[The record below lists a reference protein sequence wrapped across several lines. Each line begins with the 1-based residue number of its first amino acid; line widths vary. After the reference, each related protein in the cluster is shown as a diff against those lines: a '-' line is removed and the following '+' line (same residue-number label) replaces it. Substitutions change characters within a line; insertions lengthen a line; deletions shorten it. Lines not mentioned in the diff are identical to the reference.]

1 MPGYFYDDEGRIC
14 AVVSSTGM
22 TGYLYDADGNRIA
35 KGTIGTVPSL
45 VSSSNPYGLSCD
57 PSVNGFQLTNSYA
70 LDAAGNQMS
79 EYVTGSDGNL
89 DWHHTNVW
97 AGGKLLAT
105 YETAAAGPPANG
117 ATLHF
122 YLDDP
127 LGTRRVQTDY
137 AGVIEQTC
145 SSLPFG
151 DGETCTPTPTEH
163 LFTGKERDAESGN
176 DYFGARYYASSIG
189 RFLSPD
195 WSAKAEP
202 VPYAKLE
209 DPQSLNLFAYVRNNP
224 LISIDADGHFNGCG
238 NGDVSDLCNIE
249 PSPYNYGEVVEYNG
263 GQAPQQN
270 DNGQNDNGA
279 QQQMGDPT
287 LPTEVQPPPPSTADR
302 LMSALMPK
310 SPLDLA
316 LLVGTDGLGELG
328 GAALRVLEL
337 AGEAGKT
344 ADYATIAVTETKE
357 GLSIVSSSEARGLR
371 PAVQAAL
378 KPGEVAVKGV
388 GHAEVTGVN
397 AARQMG
403 LTPTGVAA
411 SRGIC
416 PSCADFLRTA
426 GVAALSALKAIL
438 P

>member
-1 MPGYFYDDEGRIC
+1 M
-14 AVVSSTGM
+14 
-22 TGYLYDADGNRIA
+22 
-35 KGTIGTVPSL
+35 TVPSL

-105 YETAAAGPPANG
+105 YETAGAGPPANG

-176 DYFGARYYASSIG
+176 DYFGARYYASSMG

-202 VPYAKLE
+202 VPYAKLG

-224 LISIDADGHFNGCG
+224 LAGVDPDGHFNGCS
-238 NGDVSDLCNIE
+238 NHTPNDLCDGSTVFPDE
-249 PSPYNYGEVVEYNG
+249 QGDQEEAAATVARTQELDEELGSD
-263 GQAPQQN
+263 QQQN
-270 DNGQNDNGA
+270 DSSSSATGQDQSHSANVAYYPKGAGGFGHIGIGIDTDNTRGY
-279 QQQMGDPT
+279 
-287 LPTEVQPPPPSTADR
+287 STADPKVHWWTR
-302 LMSALMPK
+302 LFGAPAGAPELDIPAHTKNGEAPHPQYIRIPISADQARAMQGAIDARIANPGHYN
-310 SPLDLA
+310 
-316 LLVGTDGLGELG
+316 LLFNNCAQFVESVLHAG
-328 GAALRVLEL
+328 GVSGVPHAEMNGPAVL
-337 AGEAGKT
+337 AG
-344 ADYATIAVTETKE
+344 
-357 GLSIVSSSEARGLR
+357 
-371 PAVQAAL
+371 
-378 KPGEVAVKGV
+378 
-388 GHAEVTGVN
+388 
-397 AARQMG
+397 
-403 LTPTGVAA
+403 
-411 SRGIC
+411 
-416 PSCADFLRTA
+416 
-426 GVAALSALKAIL
+426 IL
-438 P
+438 AYENSWR